1 MGKGFSGLV
10 LKAMGGSDYVLT
22 VTSTQKIT
30 DEYVRLGFT
39 GGGLLAD
46 HPIHPTQWVRLWIP
60 DGDDVAQ
67 RGYTLCDPNADAD
80 TFDVEFAIHN
90 GPAARWA
97 LAAEPGDEIAAT
109 VMGSKFEIPT
119 VTPSEYLIFGDTA
132 SLPAINSLLDAIG
145 GVPARVWI
153 EWQYPS
159 DQSLPLRATPTTDVT
174 WVERV
179 NDGQLLR
186 EAADQLTPAP
196 GAFAWVACDAMTTR
210 SVTKSLRGHG
220 IDKASI
226 KGRAY
231 WK

>member
-1 MGKGFSGLV
+1 MGKGFGGLV

-30 DEYVRLGFT
+30 DQYVRVGFT

-46 HPIHPTQWVRLWIP
+46 HPIHPTQWVRLWVP

-80 TFDVEFAIHN
+80 TFHMEFAIHK

-97 LAAEPGDEIAAT
+97 LEARPGDEIAAT
-109 VMGSKFEIPT
+109 VMGSKFEIPA
-119 VTPSEYLIFGDTA
+119 VTPSEYVVFGDTA

-145 GVPARVWI
+145 DVPARVWI
-153 EWQYPS
+153 EWQYPT
-159 DQSLPLRATPTTDVT
+159 DKGLPLRSTPATDVT
-174 WVERV
+174 WVQRV

-186 EAADQLTPAP
+186 EAAEQLTPTP

-210 SVTKSLRGHG
+210 TVMKSLRSHG